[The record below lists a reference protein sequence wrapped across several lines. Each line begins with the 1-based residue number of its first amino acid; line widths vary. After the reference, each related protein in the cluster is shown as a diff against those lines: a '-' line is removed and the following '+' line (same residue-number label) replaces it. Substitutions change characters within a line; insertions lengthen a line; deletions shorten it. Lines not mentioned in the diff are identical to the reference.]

1 MDAQI
6 LVAAKVL
13 LDATKIEHFD
23 GNNFKHWQQ
32 KVLAIL
38 DFTKIS
44 SALTEP
50 RPDEESEE
58 QSEELKN

>member
-6 LVAAKVL
+6 LDATKIL

-23 GNNFKHWQQ
+23 GNNFKRWQQ
-32 KVLAIL
+32 KVLVVL

-44 SALTEP
+44 SALPEL
-50 RPDEESEE
+50 RPNDESEE
-58 QSEELKN
+58 QSK